1 MGGWNSA
8 GETSNLRKYL
18 DDWAIRAIATIP
30 VGERPWNMSLSKS
43 GDRLY
48 VANGRSHSVTVIDTV
63 ARKALKDVAVGQAPW
78 GTAAY

>member
-1 MGGWNSA
+1 M
-8 GETSNLRKYL
+8 L
-18 DDWAIRAIATIP
+18 DTVTDTMVATIP